1 MACFGSKLHSFVTAS
16 CKTSLCHL
24 DYLLPSS
31 EIRLVFCKQETKSP
45 ASQMPLTLLETSFL
59 LFHTPLR
66 CLDHDPRQGDVGEPR
81 VQPGLVLV
89 SCCEA
94 SASCAV
100 PPLSC
105 PSSWVSPGNVGWF
118 RSFLDWRQHITP
130 PSAIDFHTCPKT
142 IHLGRSQTKWE
153 VPLFFQRTKGEATW
167 KLNSIGPHSS
177 KPETQHL
184 VCNVFPRIWHDG

>member
-31 EIRLVFCKQETKSP
+31 EIRLVFCKQ

-59 LFHTPLR
+59 LFRTPFR

-100 PPLSC
+100 WPPLSC
-105 PSSWVSPGNVGWF
+105 PSNWVSPGNVGWF
-118 RSFLDWRQHITP
+118 RSFGLAPTHNTAICHRFSHLPKDNPPWEKPDKVGSPSVFSSEPKGKQHG
-130 PSAIDFHTCPKT
+130 S
-142 IHLGRSQTKWE
+142 
-153 VPLFFQRTKGEATW
+153 
-167 KLNSIGPHSS
+167 
-177 KPETQHL
+177 
-184 VCNVFPRIWHDG
+184 